1 MNEIPEI
8 SKLRAKVESI
18 NTLPT
23 IPSTLIQISS
33 MLENSRLSVDELGSF
48 ISSDPALTT
57 KILKM
62 VNSAAYGFPNR
73 ISSISHAV
81 MLLGLNVIRG
91 LLLGVSVFE
100 LMQQHIEGLW
110 EHSMGCATA
119 SRWIAQK
126 KGLKEPEEVSI
137 CGLLH
142 DIGKVILMLNYPS
155 QFERAT
161 SQAGEMGITQ
171 EEAEKNQFK
180 VTHADVGCWLAIK
193 WRFPI
198 NLVEAIGFHH
208 QPHLSRQASL
218 ETAIVHVSD
227 ALVRA
232 KGTFGDNFTLVPQI
246 RSSSWELLDL
256 SDDDIMELFNI
267 LEGSASTG
275 TGDAE
280 CQETY

>member
-1 MNEIPEI
+1 MTEIPETGE
-8 SKLRAKVESI
+8 LRAKVESI
-18 NTLPT
+18 SALPT
-23 IPSTLIQISS
+23 VPSTLKQISS
-33 MLENSRLSVDELGSF
+33 MLENSRLSVNELGSF
-48 ISSDPALTT
+48 ISSDPALTS

-91 LLLGVSVFE
+91 LLLGVSVFD
-100 LMQQHIEGLW
+100 LMQKHIVGLW
-110 EHSMGCATA
+110 EHSMGCATV

-126 KGLKEPEEVSI
+126 KGIKEPEEVSV

-142 DIGKVILMLNYPS
+142 DIGKVILLLHYPT
-155 QFERAT
+155 QFDNASALAREK
-161 SQAGEMGITQ
+161 GITQ
-171 EEAEKNQFK
+171 HEAEKIHFDA
-180 VTHADVGCWLAIK
+180 THADVGSWLAMK

-232 KGTFGDNFTLVPQI
+232 KGTVGDNYTRVPEI
-246 RSSSWELLDL
+246 RPSSWELLGL
-256 SDDDIMELFNI
+256 SDDDVMEIFNI
-267 LEGSASTG
+267 LEETASEEAG
-275 TGDAE
+275 EKE
-280 CQETY
+280 CQEAY